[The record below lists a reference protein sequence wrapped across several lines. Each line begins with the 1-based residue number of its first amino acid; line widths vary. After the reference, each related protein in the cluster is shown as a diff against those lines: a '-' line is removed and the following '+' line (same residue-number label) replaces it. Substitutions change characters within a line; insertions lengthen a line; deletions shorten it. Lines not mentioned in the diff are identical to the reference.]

1 MKRKIQQH
9 FKSHQKILL
18 LILILLATLLFG
30 FINGSYI
37 NVEGLLIKE
46 SGESNET
53 SVERHKAAANNR
65 SSGDAQMSQQQQDN
79 YTKNDDLNNNNT

>member
-30 FINGSYI
+30 FINSSYSAI
-37 NVEGLLIKE
+37 EGLLTENIPINKDA
-46 SGESNET
+46 
-53 SVERHKAAANNR
+53 SVAHHKAAADNR
-65 SSGDAQMSQQQQDN
+65 SKDDKKTENSEEDN
-79 YTKNDDLNNNNT
+79 YKNYINLDSG

>member
-30 FINGSYI
+30 FINGSYSAI
-37 NVEGLLIKE
+37 EGLLTENIPINKKA
-46 SGESNET
+46 
-53 SVERHKAAANNR
+53 SVDHHKAAADNR
-65 SSGDAQMSQQQQDN
+65 SKDDEKTKNSEQDN
-79 YTKNDDLNNNNT
+79 YKKHDNLDSG

>member
-1 MKRKIQQH
+1 MKRKIQTN

-37 NVEGLLIKE
+37 TIEGLLIKE

-53 SVERHKAAANNR
+53 SVERHKAAAANR
-65 SSGDAQMSQQQQDN
+65 SSGDAQMSQDQEAN
-79 YTKNDDLNNNNT
+79 YGKHAAMGI

>member
-37 NVEGLLIKE
+37 TVEGYLIQK
-46 SGESNET
+46 SDESNDT
-53 SVERHKAAANNR
+53 SVERHKTAANKR
-65 SSGDAQMSQQQQDN
+65 SKGDNEMKNNESNLYTTDDKLNSG
-79 YTKNDDLNNNNT
+79 